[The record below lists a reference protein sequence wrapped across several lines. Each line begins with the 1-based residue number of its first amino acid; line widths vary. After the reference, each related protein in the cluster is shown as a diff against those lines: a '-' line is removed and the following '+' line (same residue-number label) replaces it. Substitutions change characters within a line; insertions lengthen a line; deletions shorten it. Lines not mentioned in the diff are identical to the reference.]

1 MRYLKSSLIF
11 FMIFRFVFTFGQWSV
26 QTGYDLAT
34 FVTGNNNSELLGK
47 IENSHIIHRL
57 NGRLEY
63 QFKNNF
69 FLGLNSGIDF
79 HNIQRHLETRGTSIG
94 VSSTIKE
101 TSIYHVNK
109 QTFRVGLQ
117 IGYNYSIN
125 NKSSFCFLI
134 EYGQF
139 FFNKIKI
146 KESLFIDER
155 FLNSELDNNN
165 PWLRTEEHRPMTN
178 LNELGYGNKIKVE
191 NRNIVFSIQYRHYFN
206 KFFIS
211 PTVGVSPWNNINFGR
226 VGKTFFLFGV
236 NFCYTLPQK
245 NKNNEK

>member
-1 MRYLKSSLIF
+1 MKRIKILFLILISSMGL
-11 FMIFRFVFTFGQWSV
+11 GQFNI
-26 QTGYDLAT
+26 QTGYDYGFFKTDYYGA
-34 FVTGNNNSELLGK
+34 ELLSK
-47 IENSHIIHRL
+47 KEDSHKIHRL
-57 NGRLEY
+57 NGKIEY

-79 HNIQRHLETRGTSIG
+79 HNVQRYLETRGQSIG

-109 QTFRVGLQ
+109 QTFRVGLH

-139 FFNKIKI
+139 FFNKIKT

-155 FLNSELDNNN
+155 FLNSEVDN
-165 PWLRTEEHRPMTN
+165 PWMRAVEHRPMTN
-178 LNELGYGNKIKVE
+178 LIDLGYGNEIILE
-191 NRNIVFSIQYRHYFN
+191 NRNIVFSIEYRYQFD
-206 KFFIS
+206 KFFIT
-211 PTVGVSPWNNINFGR
+211 PKVGVSPWNNINFGR
-226 VGKTFFLFGV
+226 VGKTFFLCGIRLG
-236 NFCYTLPQK
+236 YTLPQK